1 MLWPL
6 VNKLPGQ
13 MRKANEVHGSFIFN
27 SHSYGGFL
35 NELKC
40 ISYVRREILYF
51 YELLFFPDF
60 ITITTIPTIMAI
72 TMKIPKPIPALKI
85 PATASQEVRSSDII
99 NREKTVTEFAFF
111 ID

>member
-1 MLWPL
+1 
-6 VNKLPGQ
+6 
-13 MRKANEVHGSFIFN
+13 
-27 SHSYGGFL
+27 
-35 NELKC
+35 
-40 ISYVRREILYF
+40 
-51 YELLFFPDF
+51 
-60 ITITTIPTIMAI
+60 MAI